1 MPNWISNRIVLLA
14 FSIFFNHDG
23 SNVAT
28 DLPVVRRGTIPVSFI
43 GLATPLR
50 WADGSRNLLLKVEDQ
65 EGNVVLLRPGGVVA
79 GKTGDSVEEGVS
91 ETRSRNIALRFQ
103 KFFAA

>member
-1 MPNWISNRIVLLA
+1 MPNWIPNRIVLLA
-14 FSIFFNHDG
+14 FSIFFNHHS

-43 GLATPLR
+43 GLASAVAL
-50 WADGSRNLLLKVEDQ
+50 ADGSRNLLLKVEDQ

-79 GKTGDSVEEGVS
+79 GKIGDSVEEGVS